1 MQRNQL
7 LLGFAVIALT
17 LCGGAVA
24 NEIYKWTDEEGNVH
38 YRDRPT
44 GAPSEVRL
52 GISYSRTDSGVVQ
65 QQQKARLET
74 QAARQ
79 ERRNAADEA
88 DRAAAAEAAA
98 AAEKQ
103 KQCDSYR
110 ASLERYAQSRRLYRE
125 GPDGERTYLD
135 EDEMMQARKRL
146 EDHVAK
152 NCNS

>member
-52 GISYSRTDSGVVQ
+52 GISYSRTDEGAVQ
-65 QQQKARLET
+65 QQQQARIET
-74 QAARQ
+74 KAARQ
-79 ERRNAADEA
+79 EQRNAADEA
-88 DRAAAAEAAA
+88 DRVAAAKTATAADR
-98 AAEKQ
+98 Q

-125 GPDGERTYLD
+125 GADGERTYLD
-135 EDEMMQARKRL
+135 GDEMTQARKRL
-146 EDHVAK
+146 EDHIAE
-152 NCNS
+152 NCKS